1 MLDREKARP
10 RMRRGWLT
18 KGGRQGSDGNQ
29 IALRGR
35 KDSYMPRGQAL
46 MKRTVKMTD
55 EMQPVFGPG
64 KVIKVSDLNKKLWAY
79 IKKHKLMV
87 GEGALMKRSIKVTD
101 EMKPVFGA
109 KATIKIGEMM
119 KLLWVYIKKYKLF

>member
-1 MLDREKARP
+1 
-10 RMRRGWLT
+10 MRRRWLT
-18 KGGRQGSDGNQ
+18 KGGRQGSEGNQ

-79 IKKHKLMV
+79 IKKNKLMT
-87 GEGALMKRSIKVTD
+87 GEGPLMKRSIKVTD
-101 EMKPVFGA
+101 EMKPVFGS
-109 KATIKIGEMM
+109 KATVKIGEMM
-119 KLLWVYIKKYKLF
+119 KLLWVYIKKNKLF

>member
-1 MLDREKARP
+1 M
-10 RMRRGWLT
+10 
-18 KGGRQGSDGNQ
+18 GGRPKAAARDSLQTQ

-46 MKRTVKMTD
+46 MKRTVKVTD

-64 KVIKVSDLNKKLWAY
+64 EVIKVSDLNKKLWAY
-79 IKKHKLMV
+79 IKKHKLMT
-87 GEGALMKRSIKVTD
+87 GEGPLMKRSIKVTED
-101 EMKPVFGA
+101 MKPVFGS

-119 KLLWVYIKKYKLF
+119 KLLWVYIKKHKLF

>member
-1 MLDREKARP
+1 
-10 RMRRGWLT
+10 MRRGWLT
-18 KGGRQGSDGNQ
+18 KGGRQGSEGNQ

-79 IKKHKLMV
+79 IKKHKLQDAKNRRMIN
-87 GEGALMKRSIKVTD
+87 ADVTL
-101 EMKPVFGA
+101 KAVFGG
-109 KATIKIGEMM
+109 KSSVDMFEMTRLVG
-119 KLLWVYIKKYKLF
+119 KHLK